1 MLLFS
6 HIFFTKEFYIFA
18 QAMRDFIDIHT
29 HSPREGVRSVVN
41 RRLGAE
47 PAECAVGLF
56 SAGIHPWDAE
66 RLYPTLEGL
75 LIRLE
80 NADCVAIG
88 EIGLDKACGVSL
100 EIQREVFDR
109 QLAIARRRNLPLIIH
124 NVRATAELLALLG
137 REEPCAAI
145 FHGFIGSSEQAREI
159 LSRGNNYLSFG
170 FGSLASPKSLKA
182 LREVSL
188 ERMFLETDTST
199 RPIEELY
206 DFIAKEKGTDI
217 ELLKEKIN
225 NNFKTIFR

>member
-29 HSPREGVRSVVN
+29 HHPLQDRFGLRNV
-41 RRLGAE
+41 RLGKEVVADE
-47 PAECAVGLF
+47 KHISLGL
-56 SAGIHPWDAE
+56 HPWDVNAE
-66 RLYPTLEGL
+66 SEEL
-75 LIRLE
+75 LRKLQQ
-80 NADCVAIG
+80 ADCEAIG

-100 EIQREVFDR
+100 EIQRDVFDR

-137 REEPCAAI
+137 QEEPCAAI
-145 FHGFIGSSEQAREI
+145 FHGFIGSPEQAREI

-170 FGSLASPKSLKA
+170 FSSLASPKSLKA
-182 LREVSL
+182 LREVPL

-206 DFIAKEKGTDI
+206 DFVAKEKGTDI

-225 NNFKTIFR
+225 DNFKTIFR